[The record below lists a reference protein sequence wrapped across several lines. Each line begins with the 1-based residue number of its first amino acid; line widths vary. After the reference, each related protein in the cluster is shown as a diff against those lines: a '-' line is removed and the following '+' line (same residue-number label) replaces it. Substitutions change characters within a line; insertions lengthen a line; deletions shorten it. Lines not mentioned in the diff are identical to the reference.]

1 MTPHRTLRL
10 LLLALAIAPCATSAP
25 RGDEATARTLILE
38 RFTAALRNDVA
49 ALELMLADDLEYC
62 TTRGTCQT
70 KQEYIGR
77 LKSGAMQYQSIEP
90 VIERVKLF
98 ADTAVATGRAAVSA
112 KRDGQ
117 VGSVR
122 FSWLAVLAW
131 RDDRWVLTTWSATP
145 LEAAP

>member
-1 MTPHRTLRL
+1 MTPHRILPA
-10 LLLALAIAPCATSAP
+10 LLLALAIAPCASSAP
-25 RGDEATARTLILE
+25 RGDEVSAREMVLE
-38 RFTAALRNDVA
+38 RFAAAKRGDVA
-49 ALELMLADDLEYC
+49 ALDRMLADDLDYC

-90 VIERVKLF
+90 MVDRVKLLG
-98 ADTAVATGRAAVSA
+98 DVAVLTGRATVTA

-117 VGSVR
+117 LGSVR

-131 RDDRWVLTTWSATP
+131 RDDRWQLTSWSATP
-145 LEAAP
+145 FEAAP